1 MSDLKLNRLGKC
13 SGKKRYIGKELS
25 ESTRRGHGVALTII
39 ASCLSI
45 VACSDSSTGVNSDSL
60 ISLAQSKGIT
70 GDPTTGRVLP
80 SIADAKAQLGKKL
93 FFTKGLGGDS
103 DSACVTCHH
112 PTLGGGD
119 NLSLPI
125 GVGSETP
132 DLLGEGRFHSVDA
145 VGGEH
150 DGGPTVPRNA
160 PTTLNIGLWDQ
171 VLFHDGRL
179 ESIGK
184 TAGKN
189 GDDGTGI
196 RTPDSSFGVADVN
209 SGANLPAA
217 QARFPVT
224 SNEEMRGFTV
234 GQASRDAIRTL
245 LEGKL
250 AGDWDAEFTEAYGD
264 ATITYAR
271 IAEAIGEYERSQ
283 VFVDTPWKAFIE
295 GDKGAISSSAKRGA
309 MKFFDSAENGG
320 ANCVS
325 CHSGDFFTDEKFHVT
340 AAPQI
345 GRGKGNNNGSLT
357 NDDFGRFRETGVV
370 GNMYQFRTP
379 TLLNVEVTGPWGHAG
394 GFTSLEATVR
404 HMFNPASEMANY
416 DFSQL
421 NPTLQ
426 AADMLTNTQFAL
438 DQLEL
443 NRTANVE
450 NVLRDV
456 EFNEEDVADMVEF
469 LKTLTDPCVKD
480 RACLAPWI
488 PDASDTNPD
497 GLRLNAVDNTGAFL

>member
-1 MSDLKLNRLGKC
+1 MRNKNLENHNSYE
-13 SGKKRYIGKELS
+13 KKTPGRIF
-25 ESTRRGHGVALTII
+25 VLTIV
-39 ASCLSI
+39 ASCLTLA
-45 VACSDSSTGVNSDSL
+45 ACSDSPTGVNSDSL
-60 ISLAQSKGIT
+60 IALAKSTGIT
-70 GDPTTGRVLP
+70 GDPTTGRTLP
-80 SIADAKAQLGKKL
+80 LISDPKAELGKKL

-145 VGGEH
+145 FGGEF

-160 PTTLNIGLWDQ
+160 PTTFNIALWDQ
-171 VLFHDGRL
+171 VLFHDGRV

-184 TAGKN
+184 AANRN
-189 GDDGTGI
+189 GDDGAGI
-196 RTPDSSFGVADVN
+196 RTPDSAFGVADAN
-209 SGANLPAA
+209 AGANLPTA

-224 SNEEMRGFTV
+224 SNEEMRGFAV
-234 GQASRDAIRTL
+234 GQASTSAIRTL

-250 AGDWDAEFTEAYGD
+250 AGDWDAEFNEAFGD
-264 ATITYAR
+264 TSITYAR
-271 IAEAIGEYERSQ
+271 IGEAIGEYERSQ
-283 VFVDTPWKAFIE
+283 IFVETPWKAFIE
-295 GDKGAISSSAKRGA
+295 GDKGAISESAKRGA
-309 MKFFDSAENGG
+309 MKFFDTAENGG

-325 CHSGDFFTDEKFHVT
+325 CHSGDFFTNEKFHVT

-345 GRGKGNNNGSLT
+345 GRGKGNDNSTLT
-357 NDDFGRFRETGVV
+357 NDDFGRFRETGDITEK
-370 GNMYQFRTP
+370 YQFRTP

-404 HMFNPASEMANY
+404 HMFNPEKEILNY

-438 DQLEL
+438 DQLET

-450 NVLRDV
+450 NVLRNV
-456 EFNEEDVADMVEF
+456 EFSDDDVTDMVEF

-497 GLRLNAVDNTGAFL
+497 GLRLNAVDNTGAFM